1 VIFEFGPARIHRILA
16 KCVEFVSPGC
26 ESPQSDSL
34 FWLSSNLKMKMSYF
48 DWKVSSSFRLNN
60 LWFFL
65 RMSSANIYIYTY
77 KKHSWWWC
85 ACHCEISVVGL
96 RWTDNVQSTRP
107 EIFLTSSSVC
117 LTSVVPTA
125 DSSAPPS
132 SLPPIPP
139 STPFP
144 VPPPPRFLLF
154 LQCQTCPNT
163 CAMLRRGVRVAPA
176 NLQCLLH
183 LANLYA
189 ITTSPPHPVS
199 ATADLCYPTASLS
212 STSTTTPLLP
222 RPSSSPEVHTI
233 ISASCQLCHVC

>member
-1 VIFEFGPARIHRILA
+1 MCNLLDPKFFLPPVQ
-16 KCVEFVSPGC
+16 FVSHPLC
-26 ESPQSDSL
+26 P
-34 FWLSSNLKMKMSYF
+34 
-48 DWKVSSSFRLNN
+48 RP
-60 LWFFL
+60 
-65 RMSSANIYIYTY
+65 
-77 KKHSWWWC
+77 
-85 ACHCEISVVGL
+85 
-96 RWTDNVQSTRP
+96 TRP
-107 EIFLTSSSVC
+107 LHRPRC
-117 LTSVVPTA
+117 LRSR
-125 DSSAPPS
+125 PPRHS
-132 SLPPIPP
+132 QS
-139 STPFP
+139 
-144 VPPPPRFLLF
+144 PPPRFLLF

-189 ITTSPPHPVS
+189 ITTSPPHPAS